1 MRLARLAALCALG
14 LSANAFATSLDSLD
28 LYLARGE
35 IEAAPAAGGETDVEG
50 FGAKFRGSVG
60 DDFFF
65 SGEYQQLGSD
75 DDALGDY
82 REWRVGL
89 GTPLTRISSATF
101 YGLLEYLH
109 AELDDTEFED
119 DGAALHLGV
128 LFSPA
133 RRLSLY
139 GQVGYLQ
146 LDDSEGPEYLV
157 GAAFQLKRW
166 GGLFAEY
173 RDTELELDEGG
184 GDAGVS
190 GFRAGIYL
198 VVPH

>member
-28 LYLARGE
+28 LYFSSGE
-35 IEAAPAAGGETDVEG
+35 LETGAGSSETDVDG

-65 SGEYQQLGSD
+65 SGEYQQLSSD
-75 DDALGDY
+75 ADAVGDY
-82 REWRVGL
+82 QEWRAGL
-89 GTPLTRISSATF
+89 GTPLTRISAATL

-109 AELDDTEFED
+109 AELDDSEFED
-119 DGAALHLGV
+119 DGGALHLGV

-133 RRLSLY
+133 RRVSLY
-139 GQVGYLQ
+139 GQIGYLK
-146 LDDSEGPEYLV
+146 LDDSDGPEYLL
-157 GAAFQLKRW
+157 GAAYQVKRW

-173 RDTELELDEGG
+173 RDTDLELDADD
-184 GDAGVS
+184 GDAGVA
-190 GFRAGIYL
+190 GWRAGIYL
-198 VVPH
+198 IVPR